1 MRLDAKGAS
10 SLCNSSEDSEKGKR
24 ATTVENVSPSLSLSI
39 CIYNKLIA
47 YDRILDLRLSPVF
60 SHLHFIPLVQAG
72 PLALFLYKV
81 RFVPLAGNRSTWL
94 FHPLNN
100 KSMHQVVFHDF

>member
-1 MRLDAKGAS
+1 MPKVLQVCATARRIPRKVKEQQQWRM
-10 SLCNSSEDSEKGKR
+10 SL
-24 ATTVENVSPSLSLSI
+24 PLSLSLSI